1 MSRLEWNG
9 RKIILDNL
17 REELSAYTVDIQDV
31 VRSAILDG
39 IELGSY
45 VEECRED
52 PWRLEQI
59 RLLIKEDLKEEVGTD
74 LSGAMLYKIRCLH
87 REGHNIEGLK
97 KLLASGMEDE
107 YAEIALDWHSK
118 GYELKGLKISWIPR
132 HLLDIFEK
140 GLMAKMDM
148 REFNTGVAY
157 DKEYLLA
164 LMRLQSDGKSCKLFV
179 DGTWD
184 LKVLQL
190 IEAKAGNLRPNEWAE
205 LEKRL
210 RKDMDLQQVSEL
222 INCCKQGMGLAWIGE
237 NEVYTAKH
245 LGYIRKAFEKKLDWK
260 KLVGAGK
267 SLTEVEEAYNSM
279 LTEKGRV
286 LSGRLHKF

>member
-1 MSRLEWNG
+1 M
-9 RKIILDNL
+9 
-17 REELSAYTVDIQDV
+17 
-31 VRSAILDG
+31 
-39 IELGSY
+39 
-45 VEECRED
+45 C
-52 PWRLEQI
+52 
-59 RLLIKEDLKEEVGTD
+59 TD

-164 LMRLQSDGKSCKLFV
+164 LMRLQSDGKSCKLFI

-222 INCCKQGMGLAWIGE
+222 INCCKQGMGLAWMGE
-237 NEVYTAKH
+237 NDVYTEKH

-260 KLVGAGK
+260 KLVGVGK
-267 SLTEVEEAYNSM
+267 SLTEVEEIYNSM

>member
-1 MSRLEWNG
+1 MNRLEWNG

-17 REELSAYTVDIQDV
+17 REELSAYSVDIQDV

-59 RLLIKEDLKEEVGTD
+59 RLLIKEDLKEVGTD

-132 HLLDIFEK
+132 HLLAIFEK

-157 DKEYLLA
+157 EKEYLLA

-237 NEVYTAKH
+237 TMSIRLNT
-245 LGYIRKAFEKKLDWK
+245 LGTFVKPLKR
-260 KLVGAGK
+260 
-267 SLTEVEEAYNSM
+267 S
-279 LTEKGRV
+279 
-286 LSGRLHKF
+286 